1 MNIRTKSIFTF
12 LAFVIIMGLHHSS
25 AQEDNPLEG
34 KWDMVIEKDGEQLPS
49 WLEIKHSGLNTL
61 VGRFVYA
68 NGSARPISEVKE
80 KDGKF
85 SFTIPPQW
93 EDSDNDLEFEGQ
105 QSGENLEGTLM
116 YTDGERY
123 DWTAVPAPK
132 LPYTENPE
140 WGKPI
145 QLFNGED
152 VSGWKAMGEKNQWV
166 VEDGILKSPV
176 SGSNL
181 VSEKEFEDF
190 KLHVEFK
197 VPEGSNSGIYLRGRY
212 EVQITDDYGSDPSNV
227 LFGGVYGFLTPN
239 EMAANPA
246 SDWQTYD
253 ITLNGRRVTIVANG
267 KTIISEQNIPGITG
281 GAIDS
286 KEGEAGPFMIQ
297 GDHGPISFR
306 KFVVTPRV
314 GL

>member
-1 MNIRTKSIFTF
+1 MKNKLKLLVTILTVVT
-12 LAFVIIMGLHHSS
+12 VGLTTLQ
-25 AQEDNPLEG
+25 AQEANPLEG
-34 KWDMVIEKDGEQLPS
+34 KWDMVIQQDGKELPS
-49 WLEIKHSGLNTL
+49 WLEIKHSGIKTL

-68 NGSARPISEVKE
+68 NGSARPISEVE
-80 KDGKF
+80 MEDGKF
-85 SFTIPPQW
+85 SFKIPPQW
-93 EDSDNDLEFEGQ
+93 EDADSDLEFEGKI
-105 QSGENLEGTLM
+105 SGENLEGTLV
-116 YTDGERY
+116 YTDGKTY
-123 DWTAVPAPK
+123 NWTATRAPK
-132 LPYTENPE
+132 LAYTENPK

-145 QLFNGED
+145 ELFNGKD
-152 VSGWKAMGEKNQWV
+152 VSGWKASGEKNQWV
-166 VEDGILKSPV
+166 VKDGILKSPE

-181 VSEKEFEDF
+181 ISEQKFEDF

-212 EVQITDDYGSDPSNV
+212 EVQITDDHGSEPSNV

-246 SDWQTYD
+246 SEWQSYD
-253 ITLNGRRVTIVANG
+253 ITLVGRRVTIVANG

-286 KEGEAGPFMIQ
+286 KEGEAGAFMIQ
-297 GDHGPISFR
+297 GDHGPVSFR

-314 GL
+314 K